1 MPTKNTE
8 ERLTNLEIY
17 LANHEKMLYELND
30 EVLRQSK
37 IIDTLVRQN
46 HILMNA
52 LKDSAVK
59 PLSEETKPPHY

>member
-1 MPTKNTE
+1 MQNIE

-17 LANHEKMLYELND
+17 LANHEKMLDELND

-37 IIDTLVRQN
+37 IIETLVRQN
-46 HILMNA
+46 QILMNA

-59 PLSEETKPPHY
+59 PQSEETRPPHY

>member
-1 MPTKNTE
+1 MKSIE
-8 ERLTNLEIY
+8 DRLTDLEIY
-17 LANHEKMLYELND
+17 LANHEKMLDELNE

-37 IIDTLVRQN
+37 IIETLVRQN